1 MSAGNIGTISRISGP
16 VVDVHF
22 PEHSSVPDI
31 FHAVEVTINGS
42 VHVLE
47 CLQQLGNGEVRCISM
62 RPTDG
67 MSRGMEAV
75 DTGAPISVPASE
87 GMLGRMINV
96 SRSTAPVRSPPPTA
110 GRSTTARRTSSTLSP
125 PGRCWKPASRSSI

>member
-31 FHAVEVTINGS
+31 FHAVEVTINGAFM
-42 VHVLE
+42 
-47 CLQQLGNGEVRCISM
+47 CLNACSSSETARCAASPM

-75 DTGAPISVPASE
+75 DTGRAD
-87 GMLGRMINV
+87 L
-96 SRSTAPVRSPPPTA
+96 RSGERGNAWPHDQRH
-110 GRSTTARRTSSTLSP
+110 RR
-125 PGRCWKPASRSSI
+125 AD

>member
-47 CLQQLGNGEVRCISM
+47 CLQQLGNG
-62 RPTDG
+62 
-67 MSRGMEAV
+67 
-75 DTGAPISVPASE
+75 
-87 GMLGRMINV
+87 
-96 SRSTAPVRSPPPTA
+96 
-110 GRSTTARRTSSTLSP
+110 
-125 PGRCWKPASRSSI
+125 

>member
-31 FHAVEVTINGS
+31 FHAVEVTINGN

-87 GMLGRMINV
+87 GMFGRMINV
-96 SRSTAPVRSPPPTA
+96 TGEP
-110 GRSTTARRTSSTLSP
+110 
-125 PGRCWKPASRSSI
+125 ID

>member
-67 MSRGMEAV
+67 MSA
-75 DTGAPISVPASE
+75 AWKPWIPA
-87 GMLGRMINV
+87 R
-96 SRSTAPVRSPPPTA
+96 RSPF
-110 GRSTTARRTSSTLSP
+110 RRARECL
-125 PGRCWKPASRSSI
+125 AA

>member
-47 CLQQLGNGEVRCISM
+47 CLQQLGNGEVR
-62 RPTDG
+62 
-67 MSRGMEAV
+67 
-75 DTGAPISVPASE
+75 
-87 GMLGRMINV
+87 
-96 SRSTAPVRSPPPTA
+96 TACLA
-110 GRSTTARRTSSTLSP
+110 A
-125 PGRCWKPASRSSI
+125 WKPWIPARQSPFRRARERLAA

>member
-42 VHVLE
+42 TTPYTDIDAAFAAAQQAGSATVKLLADVTTTSEIEVDSGTFTIDLNGKTWHVYEDVNSNIIHKIPLTVTGSSVT
-47 CLQQLGNGEVRCISM
+47 LKNGTISGNVR
-62 RPTDG
+62 
-67 MSRGMEAV
+67 
-75 DTGAPISVPASE
+75 
-87 GMLGRMINV
+87 
-96 SRSTAPVRSPPPTA
+96 
-110 GRSTTARRTSSTLSP
+110 
-125 PGRCWKPASRSSI
+125 

>member
-67 MSRGMEAV
+67 MSRGMEAGGYRRA
-75 DTGAPISVPASE
+75 D
-87 GMLGRMINV
+87 L
-96 SRSTAPVRSPPPTA
+96 RSGKRGNAWPHDQRHWRA
-110 GRSTTARRTSSTLSP
+110 D
-125 PGRCWKPASRSSI
+125 